1 MCNDILH
8 YYMEINMAKKA
19 ENETKKLNVTLVK
32 STAGRLV
39 KQQRTV
45 EALGL
50 KKIHQTVTVDDTP
63 AMRGMINV
71 VSHLVTV
78 TEA

>member
-1 MCNDILH
+1 
-8 YYMEINMAKKA
+8 MAKKA
-19 ENETKKLNVTLVK
+19 EKTENKKLNVTLVK
-32 STAGRLV
+32 SAAGRLE

-45 EALGL
+45 LALGL
-50 KKIHQTVTVDDTP
+50 KRLHQTVTVEDNP
-63 AMRGMINV
+63 AMRGMIRT

>member
-1 MCNDILH
+1 
-8 YYMEINMAKKA
+8 MAKKA
-19 ENETKKLNVTLVK
+19 EKTENKKLNVTLVK
-32 STAGRLV
+32 SAAGRLE

-50 KKIHQTVTVDDTP
+50 KKLHQTVTVEDNP
-63 AMRGMINV
+63 AMRGMIRT

>member
-1 MCNDILH
+1 
-8 YYMEINMAKKA
+8 MAKKA
-19 ENETKKLNVTLVK
+19 EKTENKKLCVTLVK

-50 KKIHQTVTVDDTP
+50 RKLHQTVTVDDTP
-63 AMRGMINV
+63 AMRGMIRT

-78 TEA
+78 AEA

>member
-1 MCNDILH
+1 
-8 YYMEINMAKKA
+8 MAKKV
-19 ENETKKLNVTLVK
+19 EQNSKKLRVTLVK

-50 KKIHQTVTVDDTP
+50 KKLHQSVTVDDTP

-78 TEA
+78 EEV

>member
-1 MCNDILH
+1 
-8 YYMEINMAKKA
+8 MAKKA
-19 ENETKKLNVTLVK
+19 EQTQNKKLTVTLVK

-50 KKIHQTVTVDDTP
+50 KKLHQSVVVEDTP
-63 AMRGMINV
+63 AMRGMIRT

>member
-1 MCNDILH
+1 
-8 YYMEINMAKKA
+8 MAKKA
-19 ENETKKLNVTLVK
+19 EKTENKKLNVTLVK
-32 STAGRLV
+32 SAAGRLE

-45 EALGL
+45 EASGL
-50 KKIHQTVTVDDTP
+50 KRLHQTVTVEDNP
-63 AMRGMINV
+63 AMRGMIRT

>member
-1 MCNDILH
+1 
-8 YYMEINMAKKA
+8 MAKKT
-19 ENETKKLNVTLVK
+19 EKEQNKKLSVKLVR

-50 KKIHQTVTVDDTP
+50 KKIGQTVVVDDTP
-63 AMRGMINV
+63 AMRGMIRTV
-71 VSHLVTV
+71 THLVQV
-78 TEA
+78 AAVED

>member
-1 MCNDILH
+1 
-8 YYMEINMAKKA
+8 MAKKA
-19 ENETKKLNVTLVK
+19 EKAENKKLTVTLVK

-50 KKIHQTVTVDDTP
+50 KKLRQSVVVEDTP
-63 AMRGMINV
+63 VMRGMIRT
-71 VSHLVTV
+71 VSHLVAV

>member
-1 MCNDILH
+1 
-8 YYMEINMAKKA
+8 MAKKA
-19 ENETKKLNVTLVK
+19 SENTNKKLRVTLEK
-32 STAGRLV
+32 STAGRLE

-50 KKIHQTVTVDDTP
+50 KKLHQSVVVEDTP

-71 VSHLVTV
+71 VTHLVSV
-78 TEA
+78 AEVEG

>member
-1 MCNDILH
+1 
-8 YYMEINMAKKA
+8 MASKKN
-19 ENETKKLNVTLVK
+19 ENKKINVTLVK

-50 KKIHQTVTVDDTP
+50 KKLRQSVVVEDTP
-63 AMRGMINV
+63 AMRGMIRTV
-71 VSHLVTV
+71 AHLVEV
-78 TEA
+78 TALED

>member
-1 MCNDILH
+1 MSKL
-8 YYMEINMAKKA
+8 MAKKV
-19 ENETKKLNVTLVK
+19 EQTSKKLCVTLVK

-50 KKIHQTVTVDDTP
+50 RKLHQSVTVDDTP

-78 TEA
+78 QEV

>member
-1 MCNDILH
+1 
-8 YYMEINMAKKA
+8 MAKKA
-19 ENETKKLNVTLVK
+19 EKTENKKLNVTLVK

-50 KKIHQTVTVDDTP
+50 KKIGQTVTVEDNP
-63 AMRGMINV
+63 AMRGMIRTV
-71 VSHLVTV
+71 IHLVTV
-78 TEA
+78 AEA

>member
-1 MCNDILH
+1 
-8 YYMEINMAKKA
+8 MAKKA
-19 ENETKKLNVTLVK
+19 EKTENKKLNVMLVK
-32 STAGRLV
+32 SVAGRLE

-50 KKIHQTVTVDDTP
+50 KRLHQTVTVEDNP
-63 AMRGMINV
+63 AMRGMIRT

>member
-1 MCNDILH
+1 
-8 YYMEINMAKKA
+8 MAKKA
-19 ENETKKLNVTLVK
+19 AENKESKKLVVTLVK

-50 KKIHQTVTVDDTP
+50 KKIRQSVTVDDTP
-63 AMRGMINV
+63 AMRGMIRT

>member
-1 MCNDILH
+1 
-8 YYMEINMAKKA
+8 MAKKA
-19 ENETKKLNVTLVK
+19 EKTENKKLNVTLVK
-32 STAGRLV
+32 SAAGRLE

-50 KKIHQTVTVDDTP
+50 KRLHQTVTVEDNP
-63 AMRGMINV
+63 AMRGMIRT
-71 VSHLVTV
+71 VSQLVTV

>member
-1 MCNDILH
+1 M
-8 YYMEINMAKKA
+8 
-19 ENETKKLNVTLVK
+19 TVTLVK

-50 KKIHQTVTVDDTP
+50 KKLHQSVVVEDTP
-63 AMRGMINV
+63 AMRGMIRTV
-71 VSHLVTV
+71 CHLVTV

>member
-1 MCNDILH
+1 
-8 YYMEINMAKKA
+8 MAKKA
-19 ENETKKLNVTLVK
+19 EQKENKKLTVTLVK

-50 KKIHQTVTVDDTP
+50 KKLHQSVVVEDTP
-63 AMRGMINV
+63 AMRGMIRT

>member
-1 MCNDILH
+1 
-8 YYMEINMAKKA
+8 MAKKA
-19 ENETKKLNVTLVK
+19 EQKSAKLEVTLVK

-50 KKIHQTVTVDDTP
+50 HKINQTVTVDDTP
-63 AMRGMINV
+63 AMRGMIRV
-71 VSHLVTV
+71 VSHLVSV
-78 TEA
+78 KEA

>member
-1 MCNDILH
+1 MA
-8 YYMEINMAKKA
+8 AKKEA
-19 ENETKKLNVTLVK
+19 KQEVKKLKVTLVK

-50 KKIHQTVTVDDTP
+50 KKIHQSVTVDDTP

-71 VSHLVTV
+71 VSHLVSV
-78 TEA
+78 EEA

>member
-1 MCNDILH
+1 
-8 YYMEINMAKKA
+8 MAKKA
-19 ENETKKLNVTLVK
+19 EKTENKKLNVTLVK
-32 STAGRLV
+32 SVAGRLE

-50 KKIHQTVTVDDTP
+50 KKLHQTVTVEDNP
-63 AMRGMINV
+63 AMRGMIRT

>member
-1 MCNDILH
+1 
-8 YYMEINMAKKA
+8 MAKKA
-19 ENETKKLNVTLVK
+19 EQKEVKKLTVTLVK

-50 KKIHQTVTVDDTP
+50 KKLHQSVVVEDTP
-63 AMRGMINV
+63 AMRGMIRTV
-71 VSHLVTV
+71 CHLVTV

>member
-1 MCNDILH
+1 
-8 YYMEINMAKKA
+8 MAKKA
-19 ENETKKLNVTLVK
+19 EKAESKKLTVTLVK

-50 KKIHQTVTVDDTP
+50 KKLRQSVVVEDTP
-63 AMRGMINV
+63 AMRGMIRT
-71 VSHLVTV
+71 VSHLVAV

>member
-1 MCNDILH
+1 
-8 YYMEINMAKKA
+8 MAKKQ
-19 ENETKKLNVTLVK
+19 EQQTQKMLTVTLVK
-32 STAGRLV
+32 STAGRLE

-50 KKIHQTVTVDDTP
+50 KKIRQSVTLPDNAAT
-63 AMRGMINV
+63 RGMINV

-78 TEA
+78 EEA

>member
-1 MCNDILH
+1 
-8 YYMEINMAKKA
+8 MAKKA
-19 ENETKKLNVTLVK
+19 EKTENKKLNVTLVK

-50 KKIHQTVTVDDTP
+50 KKIGQTVTVQDNP
-63 AMRGMINV
+63 AMRGMIRTV
-71 VSHLVTV
+71 CHLVTV
-78 TEA
+78 AEA

>member
-1 MCNDILH
+1 
-8 YYMEINMAKKA
+8 MAKKQ
-19 ENETKKLNVTLVK
+19 EQQTQKMLTVTLVK

-50 KKIHQTVTVDDTP
+50 KKIRQSVTLPDNAAT
-63 AMRGMINV
+63 RGMINV

-78 TEA
+78 EEA

>member
-1 MCNDILH
+1 
-8 YYMEINMAKKA
+8 MAKKA
-19 ENETKKLNVTLVK
+19 EQKNGKLEVTLVK

-50 KKIHQTVTVDDTP
+50 HKLHQTVTVDDTP
-63 AMRGMINV
+63 AMRGMIRV
-71 VSHLVTV
+71 VCHLVSV
-78 TEA
+78 KEA

>member
-1 MCNDILH
+1 
-8 YYMEINMAKKA
+8 MAKKA
-19 ENETKKLNVTLVK
+19 EKAESKKLTVTLVK

-50 KKIHQTVTVDDTP
+50 KKLRQSVVVEDTP
-63 AMRGMINV
+63 AMRGMIRT
-71 VSHLVTV
+71 VSHLDRKSVV
-78 TEA
+78 